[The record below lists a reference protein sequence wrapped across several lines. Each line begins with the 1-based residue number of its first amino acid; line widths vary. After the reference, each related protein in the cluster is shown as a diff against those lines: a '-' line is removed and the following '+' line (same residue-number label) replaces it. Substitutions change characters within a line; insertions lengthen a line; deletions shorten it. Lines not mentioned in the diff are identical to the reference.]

1 MIEKKIKKEFLYILC
16 NNSEFFAIF
25 FDSSKEPGQHIL
37 VNKKMNFFIEVY
49 SFKKNG
55 PPSFS
60 TC

>member
-37 VNKKMNFFIEVY
+37 VNKKNEFFY
-49 SFKKNG
+49 
-55 PPSFS
+55 
-60 TC
+60 